1 MEEVGAGGGC
11 GQVIGRLV
19 LYSERLRAVAVAG
32 LRVILRVFPCMLQQP
47 ASHSAT
53 GAATGPYGQA
63 TGPFASGR
71 STKRGTTDTPSQPM
85 CAARPTS
92 APPPNLCAATL
103 PC

>member
-1 MEEVGAGGGC
+1 MEEVVAGGGC

-19 LYSERLRAVAVAG
+19 LYSERLRPVARADCY
-32 LRVILRVFPCMLQQP
+32 LSLRVFPCMLHNSP
-47 ASHSAT
+47 F
-53 GAATGPYGQA
+53 GNRPATGPYGQA

-71 STKRGTTDTPSQPM
+71 STKRGTTGAPTHVRR
-85 CAARPTS
+85 ARPTS